1 MKGLNTTDFKT
12 SFFLNFSK
20 IKLLLK
26 TDEDLRSSLELGIF
40 FKILDQVFTEN
51 ITMMNSGT
59 YLRKLEILLENYKK
73 IFIFLFF

>member
-40 FKILDQVFTEN
+40 FKILDQVFTTVSLIFLKLLKDPN
-51 ITMMNSGT
+51 VINLL
-59 YLRKLEILLENYKK
+59 LRKK
-73 IFIFLFF
+73 